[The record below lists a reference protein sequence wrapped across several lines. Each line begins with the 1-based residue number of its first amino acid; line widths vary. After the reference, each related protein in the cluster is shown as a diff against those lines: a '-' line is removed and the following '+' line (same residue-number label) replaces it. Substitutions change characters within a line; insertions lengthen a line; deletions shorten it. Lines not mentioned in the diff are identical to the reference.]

1 MCSGC
6 KVHREYDKMWNIIRT
21 PVINDLIEI
30 KQQTGLNKLY
40 IAGVSLGGGL
50 ACISLIDIKHA
61 NIFGDLNVVSFGA
74 PKVGNDK
81 WAAAFE

>member
-1 MCSGC
+1 L
-6 KVHREYDKMWNIIRT
+6 
-21 PVINDLIEI
+21 INV
-30 KQQTGLNKLY
+30 KQQTGLDKLY

-61 NIFGDLNVVSFGA
+61 NIFSDVNVVSFGA
-74 PKVGNDK
+74 AKIGNDK